1 MSARPRWRTAL
12 CAGAMSASLTVG
24 CGGGGSS
31 SATSDGADSETGD
44 TDGGDTDGGDTSGGG
59 VDDVP
64 RPQPSEGFE
73 AGFDVRDIS
82 PNDAELMLGVYMG
95 AYGAPE
101 ARGVATGVHDPVYAR
116 TVALREGDEEVIM
129 TILDLPGLGNRYTR
143 RIREDVAALTGLDPA
158 VGDAVRSRVSAVA
171 PPTPNEIAA
180 KADPNFVSGLDAV
193 VFLDL
198 PQDRPDAQPATLRAL
213 GRRVDPET
221 GAVYHLVKSGTPPPL
236 MGHPLEPSRDALAAG
251 NQKDFLA
258 ENRMLAAIHARDARA
273 QLVLADVLVRAGQDD
288 AARAAIDALNGKEL
302 DGRSINVNE
311 ARAKTER
318 SGGGGGRRG
327 GW

>member
-1 MSARPRWRTAL
+1 MSARLRWRTAL
-12 CAGAMSASLTVG
+12 FAGAMSASLTVG

-64 RPQPSEGFE
+64 GPQPSEGFE

-143 RIREDVAALTGLDPA
+143 RIREDVAALTGLDPLRIL
-158 VGDAVRSRVSAVA
+158 VGATHSHSSPD
-171 PPTPNEIAA
+171 
-180 KADPNFVSGLDAV
+180 FMGLWGGV
-193 VFLDL
+193 
-198 PQDRPDAQPATLRAL
+198 PDAYAD
-213 GRRVDPET
+213 RV
-221 GAVYHLVKSGTPPPL
+221 VSLVVGG
-236 MGHPLEPSRDALAAG
+236 M
-251 NQKDFLA
+251 
-258 ENRMLAAIHARDARA
+258 
-273 QLVLADVLVRAGQDD
+273 V
-288 AARAAIDALNGKEL
+288 DALNNADPVDLHVGTVQGADISRLLLERVARRRRVTL
-302 DGRSINVNE
+302 GE
-311 ARAKTER
+311 ARYLNRTCTREDVDRLRQMARWAEDAAAQEMIQAAILNAA
-318 SGGGGGRRG
+318 SRG
-327 GW
+327 